1 MKNLNNS
8 QRKRKQRSLYS
19 FLLKSDSNI
28 FVTFLTTTTTVS
40 VSLFVVTA
48 FYLEEISLKSFN
60 IINVT
65 FPEKEEKHRKT
76 TNIMTDDNFFLLRSS
91 PYHIIFSTGCSIFQD
106 WQSFVFFYH
115 VMQSGQQG
123 HVTRI
128 ASGCENEE
136 GSELKSVFA
145 DEINPMRLNE
155 HHLHLTP
162 DYSRIKKKSKT
173 PFKYFNK
180 PFGVR
185 HWMEHA
191 LGYPENHALHD
202 DSIIIL
208 MDPDQIL
215 LRPFTNDFTN
225 SSEIY
230 KIKERERRKQ
240 KVEHGSPFSQQ
251 YGYNLQWLDK
261 VNPEKIFKEAL
272 NETTPISNLSR
283 NDARDY
289 YMAMGPPYIATA
301 RDLYQIV
308 TVWSDIV
315 PKVHDDYP
323 FLLAE

>member
-1 MKNLNNS
+1 
-8 QRKRKQRSLYS
+8 
-19 FLLKSDSNI
+19 
-28 FVTFLTTTTTVS
+28 
-40 VSLFVVTA
+40 
-48 FYLEEISLKSFN
+48 
-60 IINVT
+60 
-65 FPEKEEKHRKT
+65 
-76 TNIMTDDNFFLLRSS
+76 
-91 PYHIIFSTGCSIFQD
+91 
-106 WQSFVFFYH
+106 
-115 VMQSGQQG
+115 
-123 HVTRI
+123 
-128 ASGCENEE
+128 
-136 GSELKSVFA
+136 
-145 DEINPMRLNE
+145 
-155 HHLHLTP
+155 
-162 DYSRIKKKSKT
+162 
-173 PFKYFNK
+173 
-180 PFGVR
+180 
-185 HWMEHA
+185 MEHA